1 MIRKLKESIRHWF
14 LGRAL
19 RSLERTKKTFGYKQ
33 AVNIGILYDASTE
46 DNFRQITALDKDLQN
61 DKKKVKT
68 LGYVIHKD
76 LPEHCFPQLSFEFCT
91 SKNFAWNQKPTTK
104 NVIDFINER
113 YDILIDFTPSD
124 FFHVKFLNAL
134 SDAFFKV
141 GRFHEKYIELY
152 DLMIQIDDTTPQEEA
167 VKQTIHYLKMI
178 NNDQSDE

>member
-1 MIRKLKESIRHWF
+1 MIRKIKDSIKHWF

-19 RSLERTKKTFGYKQ
+19 KNLKRTKKTFGYKQ

-46 DNFRQITALDKDLQN
+46 DNFRQITALVKELQN

-68 LGYVIHKD
+68 LGYIDHKQ
-76 LPEHCFPQLSFEFCT
+76 LPEYCFPQLSFEFCT
-91 SKNFAWNQKPTTK
+91 YKSFAWNQKPLEK
-104 NVIDFINER
+104 SVKDFISAR
-113 YDILIDFTPSD
+113 YDVLIDFTPSV
-124 FFHVKFLNAL
+124 FFHVKFLIAL
-134 SDAFFKV
+134 SDASFKV